1 MDVDKA
7 FQEQRDSMM
16 DAVKD
21 SLRAERLRGVVVQ
34 AMGND
39 AFEVKTEQPQALSHV
54 RKYLQENYRGWEI
67 RQGSD
72 QLQVQPSQQINQSF
86 KLRRFNRT

>member
-54 RKYLQENYRGWEI
+54 RKYLQEIIEAGRF
-67 RQGSD
+67 
-72 QLQVQPSQQINQSF
+72 VKAQISCKFSHHN
-86 KLRRFNRT
+86 K